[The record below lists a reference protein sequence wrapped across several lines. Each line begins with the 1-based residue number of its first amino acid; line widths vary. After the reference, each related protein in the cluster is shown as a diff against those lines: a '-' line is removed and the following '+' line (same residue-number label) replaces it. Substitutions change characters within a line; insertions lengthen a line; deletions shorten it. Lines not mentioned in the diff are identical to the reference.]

1 MQQLILSE
9 QTAARRRI
17 PLFLFDDDSADAYA
31 PKTGLT
37 FSAGEL
43 KISKNGVAEVNAA
56 GTVTEI
62 AGGGYYYEATA
73 AELDTLGFLT
83 IRPVK
88 TDVYGAPV
96 TVQIISVNLYDATSA
111 GLSRL
116 DTSISSRLSG
126 ALYENTD
133 AFLDKA
139 NGVETGVTVRGALRL
154 MLAVLA
160 GKVSGAGT
168 GTETFRNAV
177 ADSKPR
183 VTAVVDTSGN
193 RTTITT
199 DQT

>member
-1 MQQLILSE
+1 MQQLFLSE

-37 FSAGEL
+37 FAAGEL
-43 KISKNGVAEVNAA
+43 KLSKNGAAEVNAA

-73 AELDTLGFLT
+73 GELDTLGFLT

-96 TVQIISVNLYDATSA
+96 TVQILSVNLYDATSA

-116 DTSISSRLSG
+116 DTAVSSRLSG

-133 AFLDKA
+133 TFLDKA